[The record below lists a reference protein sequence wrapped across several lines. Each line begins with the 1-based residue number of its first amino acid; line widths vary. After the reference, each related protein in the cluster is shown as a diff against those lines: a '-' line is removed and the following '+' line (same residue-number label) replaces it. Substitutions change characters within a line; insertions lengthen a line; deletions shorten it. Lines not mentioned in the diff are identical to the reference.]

1 MFVRVQAEAL
11 QSKNS
16 PGSQFAAVA
25 LCPQSARPCCSC
37 RGGRAGN
44 ARVDRRAQRPQA
56 AAGHCAG
63 VRDAMRPP
71 FGCYN
76 VQVMMLFGLGVSK
89 RGREWQGTRGTG
101 RGARRGDE
109 RLTKRA
115 VLNPP
120 LPSPSSAP
128 EPGGLASHREMVL
141 LRWQP
146 APWRPQRCGGPWC
159 TPERSR
165 GKVRAFGVAVSRCD
179 EGDRRALQRRFLEA
193 QGVCTQCA
201 LRITPRSHRT
211 QPLSSPRDK
220 RVSHRTQPFLRLDLP
235 PPRRPLPKIARAA
248 PYPLRRFPVL
258 SCPEV
263 SLVAGASVGG
273 AQLGPVRR

>member
-76 VQVMMLFGLGVSK
+76 VQVVMLFGLGVSR

-101 RGARRGDE
+101 RGDE
-109 RLTKRA
+109 RQTKRA

-120 LPSPSSAP
+120 LLLAFLGTGARWVGIAP
-128 EPGGLASHREMVL
+128 RDGLAAMAASTMATATMRWAMVHPGAITGESAR
-141 LRWQP
+141 LR
-146 APWRPQRCGGPWC
+146 RCG
-159 TPERSR
+159 
-165 GKVRAFGVAVSRCD
+165 F
-179 EGDRRALQRRFLEA
+179 
-193 QGVCTQCA
+193 
-201 LRITPRSHRT
+201 
-211 QPLSSPRDK
+211 
-220 RVSHRTQPFLRLDLP
+220 
-235 PPRRPLPKIARAA
+235 
-248 PYPLRRFPVL
+248 
-258 SCPEV
+258 
-263 SLVAGASVGG
+263 
-273 AQLGPVRR
+273 PVRRGRQASSPEAIY